1 MKCKNCGSKI
11 KEQDVYCS
19 ECGKSTKE
27 NFLTKFGKS
36 IYKNRITIF
45 IILIVLIFIIFIFNL
60 ISYLFGPEYI
70 AKKYINSLAKNDYNE
85 IYELLDVEESSIVN
99 KEILKEKME
108 TINID
113 AYKLD
118 SINVYGSDALV
129 TFKYEDN
136 REIKYVSVILRNSM
150 VKKYFFFDNWKIV
163 STKVAT
169 NVNIKVPKNS
179 KVTLDNIDIQE
190 FKETEEDYDIYKID
204 EMFAGTYNITIELEN
219 GLKVE
224 DEINIESNETYSIN
238 NIDLEEDVKSNLQDQ
253 LLNSLN
259 TLYSNAINSVEYKST
274 GLTNLKDEYQ
284 NLKSALQNKNYKLTN
299 ISFSDID
306 VSKATFDTNLE
317 VTFTLNC
324 DYTISYTSNNETKT
338 YNGTGT
344 TTIKANFNV
353 EDNTYTL
360 DSISNLPVS
369 FRIR

>member
-11 KEQDVYCS
+11 KEQDIYCP

-27 NFLTKFGKS
+27 GFLTKLGKS

-45 IILIVLIFIIFIFNL
+45 MILIVLIFITFIFNL

-70 AKKYINSLAKNDYNE
+70 AKKYMNSLAKNNYNE
-85 IYELLDVEESSIVN
+85 IYELLDVDESSIVN

-118 SINVYGSDALV
+118 SVNIYGNEALI

-136 REIKYVSVILRNSM
+136 REINYVSVLLRNSM
-150 VKKYFFFDNWKIV
+150 VKKYFFFDNWKIM
-163 STKVAT
+163 SFKVAT
-169 NVNIKVPKNS
+169 NINIKVPKNS
-179 KVTLDNIDIQE
+179 KVTLDNIDIKE
-190 FKETEEDYDIYKID
+190 FKKSEEDYDIYEIN
-204 EMFAGTYNITIELEN
+204 EMFVGTYNINIELEN

-224 DEINIESNETYSIN
+224 DKIDIKSNETYSIG
-238 NIDLEEDVKSNLQDQ
+238 NIDLEDDVKSNLQEQ

-259 TLYSNAINSVEYKST
+259 TLYSNAINNVEYKNT

-284 NLKSALQNKNYKLTN
+284 YLKNALQNKNYTLTN

-306 VSKATFDTNLE
+306 VNKVTFDTNLE

-324 DYTISYTSNNETKT
+324 NYTVNYVSNDETKT
-338 YNGTGT
+338 YNGKGS

-353 EDNTYTL
+353 TDSTYTL
-360 DSISNLPVS
+360 DSISNLPIS